1 MGRSF
6 QADEAIEAYI
16 EQLIKSGQW
25 HIGLIVGQL
34 TNSKDYVVRLIR
46 TPDPAEDEVSEEEE
60 GEEVVTERKKEACVR
75 PKSLDLTDEQ
85 WVSSH
90 ATQVDR
96 MLLGGLDVIGIF
108 ALAPPNMMQSAQ
120 AKLRQVVFAVHKAL
134 SKLTVC
140 DRDNAITDR
149 LVLQIC
155 SVARKA
161 TCRTFDVADMK
172 STARPAEWRYM
183 SGLLDR
189 WSQLSTIVSVDVTI
203 TVPND
208 TRTTS
213 MHKQIQQ
220 GIQPFCKSIYSGM
233 ALLNGELRNN
243 DELLDQSETRKG
255 KSKDRGSP
263 VRQQFAVDLLVSR
276 SDNNSVSDPTV
287 LSVKAILK
295 VRGQMIGRS
304 LVNNRATVKDA
315 IEAVRSDVVRSL
327 VSRCELL
334 CEDLEVVEEDGARE
348 LYDTP
353 VRVFTTVP
361 KSSLAFCDYMFQD
374 ERTLEVTE
382 RLKELLDIDV
392 TEDDLELQCERHAEE
407 EDWSSGVVSEDGT
420 EHAGG
425 SAGARSSLGA
435 YLGMAVSGLVAALAG
450 VAYMMY
456 GDS

>member
-6 QADEAIEAYI
+6 QADDAVEAYI

-25 HIGLIVGQL
+25 HIGLVVGQL
-34 TNSKDYVVRLIR
+34 TNNKDYVARLIR

-60 GEEVVTERKKEACVR
+60 GEEVVTERKKEACLR

-90 ATQVDR
+90 ATQVNR
-96 MLLGGLDVIGIF
+96 MLLGGLDVIGVF
-108 ALAPPNMMQSAQ
+108 ALAPPNMMQSSQ

-134 SKLTVC
+134 SKLTLC
-140 DRDNAITDR
+140 DRENAITDR
-149 LVLQIC
+149 MVLQIC
-155 SVARKA
+155 SVARKL

-172 STARPAEWRYM
+172 STARPAEWRYV

-189 WSQLSTIVSVDVTI
+189 WSQLSTMVSVDVAI

-208 TRTTS
+208 ARTTT

-220 GIQPFCKSIYSGM
+220 GIQPFCKSIYNGM
-233 ALLNGELRNN
+233 ALLNGELRND
-243 DELLDQSETRKG
+243 DEVLDQSEPRKG
-255 KSKDRGSP
+255 KSKDKANPG
-263 VRQQFAVDLLVSR
+263 RQQFAVDLLDNM
-276 SDNNSVSDPTV
+276 SDNNNVPDPTA

-304 LVNNRATVKDA
+304 LVNNRATVRDA

-334 CEDLEVVEEDGARE
+334 CEDLEVVEEHGARE

-374 ERTLEVTE
+374 EKTQEVTE

-407 EDWSSGVVSEDGT
+407 GDWSSGVESEDGT
-420 EHAGG
+420 EHSGG
-425 SAGARSSLGA
+425 SAGDGSGLGA
-435 YLGMAVSGLVAALAG
+435 YLGMAVSGVVAAVVG